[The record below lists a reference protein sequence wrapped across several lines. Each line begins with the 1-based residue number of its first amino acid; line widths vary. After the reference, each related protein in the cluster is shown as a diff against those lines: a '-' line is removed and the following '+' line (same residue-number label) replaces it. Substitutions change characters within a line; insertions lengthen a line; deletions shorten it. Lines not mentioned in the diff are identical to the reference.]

1 MIETGM
7 ADIARNWAEEG
18 DLTIRQLWD
27 RRATRDPDHVY
38 CRFEGKA
45 WTIGDLDAAINR
57 VANGLLS
64 QGLKPG
70 DRVAVMLP
78 SHPDHVITI
87 FALAKVGLVRIPV
100 NVHLKGAALD
110 FVFDRF
116 QPRALI
122 ADAAYG
128 AALEACPARGGLDLE
143 VWRGGVAGQLCFEDL
158 LRHPEAGAPPVAPAA
173 DDIIAIT
180 PSSGTT
186 GEPKGVLKSD
196 RSLRAGPV
204 GTRMLTGMQAGD
216 VFLLW
221 EPLHHGA
228 GVAVLIAAL
237 MEPITLAMVD
247 RFSAS
252 QFWDQVRAFG
262 VTHIHYL
269 GGVLPLLLKQPER
282 PDDRTHKVRMAWGG
296 GCPVEVWKAFEER
309 FGVVLREGYGLSE
322 MTTFVTINPEG
333 RLGSCGRPL
342 PFYDV
347 RLVNEEGE
355 EVATG
360 EAGEIIVRPKTPGLA
375 FRGYYRNPAAAAD
388 LVKDGWFHTGD
399 LARRDADGFLFFAGR
414 KKDSVRRRGVNISA
428 WEVERVVL
436 AHEAVE
442 ECALIGV
449 PGEFGDDDLKL
460 FVRYAESQAMAP
472 LDLVRWLEPRL
483 PYFQM
488 PRYIASIDEFPKTP
502 TQRIRKAEL
511 SRDTKEGFDLEASGH
526 GLIRKAAGQGEK
538 VGWRRHEPTE

>member
-1 MIETGM
+1 MD
-7 ADIARNWAEEG
+7 AIAREWAAEG
-18 DLTIRQLWD
+18 DVTIRQLWD
-27 RRATRDPDHVY
+27 RRVVQDPDHIY
-38 CRFEGKA
+38 CRFEA
-45 WTIGDLDAAINR
+45 NDWTIGQLDEAINR
-57 VANGLLS
+57 VANALLH
-64 QGLKPG
+64 QGLKRG

-78 SHPDHVITI
+78 SHPHHIITI

-100 NVHLKGAALD
+100 NVHLKGAALE

-116 QPRALI
+116 QPRGLI
-122 ADAAYG
+122 VDSAY
-128 AALEACPARGGLDLE
+128 AEAVAPCLAVHGTDMV
-143 VWRGGVAGQLCFEDL
+143 VWRGSAPGQLSFADL
-158 LRHPEAGAPPVAPAA
+158 LAHPDASAPSVAPAA
-173 DDIIAIT
+173 DEIIAIT

-196 RSLRAGPV
+196 RSLRTGPV

-237 MEPITLAMVD
+237 MEPITLAMVE

-269 GGVLPLLLKQPER
+269 GGVLPLLLKQPKR
-282 PDDRTHKVRMAWGG
+282 ANDRDHKVRMAWGG
-296 GCPVEVWKAFEER
+296 GCPVEVWKAFEDR

-342 PFYDV
+342 PFYEV
-347 RLVNEEGE
+347 RLVDDEGQD
-355 EVATG
+355 VPTG
-360 EAGEIIVRPKTPGLA
+360 EAGEIIARPKDPGLA
-375 FRGYYRNPAAAAD
+375 FRGYYRNEAAAAE
-388 LVKDGWFHTGD
+388 LVQDGWFHTGD
-399 LARRDADGFLFFAGR
+399 LARHDADGFLFFAGR

-436 AHEAVE
+436 AHDAVE

-460 FVRYAESQAMAP
+460 FVRYGEGQALAP

-488 PRYIASIDEFPKTP
+488 PRFIEGIDQFPKTP
-502 TQRIRKAEL
+502 TQRIRKSEL
-511 SRDTKEGFDLEASGH
+511 PRATTGCFDLEASGH
-526 GLIRKAAGQGEK
+526 IIGRKKA
-538 VGWRRHEPTE
+538 